1 MNNDFIY
8 MNRAWE
14 LALQGWGR
22 TSPNP
27 MVGAVLVK
35 NGKIIAEGYHHYC
48 GGDHAEID
56 ALKKA
61 GLKAR
66 GAILYVTLE
75 PCGHSG
81 RTPPCT
87 QAILKAGIKKVIVGA
102 LDRNKLNNGRSLKFL
117 RQQGVEVEQGLLAD
131 ELAHMNEAFNCW
143 ITKGRPFVTAK
154 IAQTIDGKIATL
166 GGESKW
172 ITSTF
177 ARDYA
182 HRLRFGFDAIM
193 VGINTVLKDDP
204 QLKTKPAKRIK
215 KIILDTHGKLPM
227 RAKLFEGTGSEDVFI
242 FTGKPVQN
250 KIKAQVIKAPLNN
263 GKIDLKWVLKYLGE
277 KEVTSVLIEGGG
289 AVMGNALQH
298 GLVDKMMIYVAPKIM
313 GEGLQGVRGLKP
325 KTLNEIIDLKDMSVD
340 KIGEDI
346 LIQGYPKK

>member
-1 MNNDFIY
+1 

-35 NGKIIAEGYHHYC
+35 AGKIIAEGYHHYC
-48 GGDHAEID
+48 GGDHAEVD

-61 GLKAR
+61 GARAR
-66 GAILYVTLE
+66 GATLFVTLE

-87 QAILKAGIKKVIVGA
+87 QAILKAGIKKVVVGA
-102 LDRNKLNNGRSLKFL
+102 LDLNPFNNGQSLKFL
-117 RQQGVEVEQGLLAD
+117 KKQGLEVEHGLLAH
-131 ELAHMNEAFNCW
+131 ELTHLNESFNCW
-143 ITKGRPFVTAK
+143 ITTGHPFVTAK
-154 IAQTIDGKIATL
+154 IAQTLDGKIACL
-166 GGESKW
+166 NGESKW
-172 ITSTF
+172 ITSVF

-204 QLKTKPAKRIK
+204 KLFTSPAKRIK
-215 KIILDTHGKLPM
+215 KIILDTQGRISP
-227 RAKLFEGTGSEDVFI
+227 RARLFEGSRPEDIFI
-242 FTGKPVQN
+242 FTGRTRLN
-250 KIKAQVIKAPLNN
+250 KIKARVIKAPLYR
-263 GKIDLKWVLKYLGE
+263 GKIDLKWVLEFLGDR
-277 KEVTSVLIEGGG
+277 EVASLLIEGGG
-289 AVMGNALQH
+289 ALVGEALARH
-298 GLVDKMMIYVAPKIM
+298 CVDKMMIYTAPKIM
-313 GEGLQGVRGLKP
+313 GEGIAAVRGFQAKNLAD
-325 KTLNEIIDLKDMSVD
+325 IVHLKDMSFD

-346 LIQGYPKK
+346 LIQGYPK